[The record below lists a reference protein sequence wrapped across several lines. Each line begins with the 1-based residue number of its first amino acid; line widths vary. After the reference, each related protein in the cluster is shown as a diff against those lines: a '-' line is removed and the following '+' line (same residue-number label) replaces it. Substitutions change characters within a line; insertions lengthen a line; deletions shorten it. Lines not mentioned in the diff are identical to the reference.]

1 MPRIR
6 VLVPT
11 VLVLATF
18 VLAPTLC
25 QAQVSGNLGYSES
38 HAKERAKLRERGK
51 RVLPQT
57 ELPPTST
64 TTFVEAE
71 VMMNVKADEYVAVF
85 GVAQEGATTEEC
97 AQKLDSTVRQF
108 TDALRPLGINKPELH
123 VDFISQTKIYG
134 FEVAGDTAREKLV
147 GFELKKNVH
156 IRYTEPALLDK
167 MIAAAAR
174 LQIYDLIKVDYIVK
188 EVQPI
193 QDMLMDEAAKI
204 VQKKSSRYE
213 KLLGIKLVPPAQI
226 YAERY
231 ATHYPTEMYDSF
243 VAAESSNVDSNVER
257 NQRTVVRARKSRTF
271 VFNGLDADGFD
282 HVINPVVVEPMV
294 QFTLYLKV
302 KYEVEPVKAN

>member
-1 MPRIR
+1 MPRIL

-11 VLVLATF
+11 ALALISF
-18 VLAPTLC
+18 LHSPNIC
-25 QAQVSGNLGYSES
+25 RAQVSGNLGYSES
-38 HAKERAKLRERGK
+38 HAKERAKARERGK
-51 RVLPQT
+51 HLLPQT

-71 VMMNVKADEYVAVF
+71 VLMNVKADEYVAVF

-97 AQKLDSTVRQF
+97 TQKIDAVVRQF
-108 TDALRPLGINKPELH
+108 RDALGTLGVDKTEVH

-134 FEVAGDTAREKLV
+134 FEVAGDVAREKLV
-147 GFELKKNVH
+147 GFELKKNIH
-156 IRYTEPALLDK
+156 IRYTDPARLDK
-167 MIAAAAR
+167 MIVAAAR
-174 LQIYDLIKVDYIVK
+174 FQIHDLIKVDYIVK

-204 VQKKSSRYE
+204 IQKKSSRYE

-257 NQRTVVRARKSRTF
+257 NQRTIVRARKSRTF
-271 VFNGLDADGFD
+271 VFNNLDADGFD

-302 KYEVEPVKAN
+302 KYEVEQPKAK